1 MKGILMNGVVLAGK
15 KYAYNDITKGIVS
28 SSFPLDKFYGGRV
41 TRFGRTS
48 EGLLLCLEKNLEEVI
63 DIFVDFANMDNLKLN
78 TLHAI
83 AKKVKDVVLANTS
96 PDKREAKEVELDIP
110 AEATKKELKD
120 YIMKFAKNVV
130 SD

>member
-1 MKGILMNGVVLAGK
+1 MKGILLNTTTLAGK
-15 KYAYNDITKGIVS
+15 KYAYNDITKGILT

-63 DIFVDFANMDNLKLN
+63 DIFVDFDNMDNCKIN
-78 TLHAI
+78 TLQAI
-83 AKKVKDVVLANTS
+83 AKKVKEVVLANTP
-96 PDKREAKEVELDIP
+96 PDKRKAAEAELDIP
-110 AEATKKELKD
+110 AEATKKELKA
-120 YIMKFAKNVV
+120 YIEKFAKNVV